1 MKNFSVR
8 FLIFMC
14 VFCFSSF
21 SFAESSQSYAVV
33 KVLKSIFDKPDALL
47 SVDAV
52 AISDSGQYSLASWA
66 QKGKGGRALLR
77 KNNGDWEIVLC
88 GGKDLLNAEALIRA
102 GIPKSES
109 YGIVE
114 KLKASENNLTQSQ
127 RKLFDSFGKI
137 QQVSH

>member
-1 MKNFSVR
+1 MKKFPFNL
-8 FLIFMC
+8 LIFIF
-14 VFCFSSF
+14 VFSFSLF
-21 SFAESSQSYAVV
+21 SFAESSQSYVVV

-88 GGKDLLNAEALIRA
+88 GGKDLLNAEALVRA

-109 YGIVE
+109 YLIVK

-127 RKLFDSFGKI
+127 RRLFDSFGKM
-137 QQVSH
+137 QQGIH